1 MTDESVVHSYA
12 GDKSLGELERMIA
25 VIRGAD
31 AMGLYWRVWSY
42 GSGYGYVVSHNKKA
56 VFPEIEK

>member
-1 MTDESVVHSYA
+1 MDDSVVHSYA
-12 GDKSLGELERMIA
+12 GDRSTGELERVIT

-42 GSGYGYVVSHNKKA
+42 GSGYGYVVSHNKNA
-56 VFPEIEK
+56 VFHEIEA